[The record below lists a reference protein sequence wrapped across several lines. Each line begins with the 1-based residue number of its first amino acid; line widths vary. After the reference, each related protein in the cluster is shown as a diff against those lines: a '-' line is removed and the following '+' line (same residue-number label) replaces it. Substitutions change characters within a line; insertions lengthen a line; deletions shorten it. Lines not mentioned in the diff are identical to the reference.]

1 MDPNTIFSLFDSEP
15 ENQGK
20 ESTKE
25 ITNLSEHPYV
35 LMGLFT
41 RMIIRGEESI
51 QNTIQFLEV
60 IGIDGHFDFEANTE
74 LSRYMLYTAG
84 FNHLSKLSLE
94 DPFHQDILLE
104 KAGVDFLTACDKA
117 IQFFQVREDYEKCA
131 LIKKFSDFT
140 NFSQNKL
147 PL

>member
-1 MDPNTIFSLFDSEP
+1 MNPDTVFSLFDSEP
-15 ENQGK
+15 ENQG
-20 ESTKE
+20 ENLNKE

-51 QNTIQFLEV
+51 QNTIEFLKA
-60 IGIDGHFDFEANTE
+60 IKMDSSFDFETNTAF
-74 LSRYMLYTAG
+74 SRYMLYTAG

-94 DPFHQDILLE
+94 DPLHQDTLLE
-104 KAGVDFLTACDKA
+104 KAGEDFLTACDKA
-117 IQFFQVREDYEKCA
+117 IQFFQSREEYEKCA
-131 LIKKFSDFT
+131 LIKKFSDFI